1 MNIYLEPSR
10 MISSEIKG
18 ERLRFVEAMKEA
30 TAINVQTHVEQFKME
45 LNKEVMGMTEEV
57 RRLHQDKRT
66 IENQIAD
73 LFAFY
78 SKQKQATNVRHT
90 VDS

>member
-1 MNIYLEPSR
+1 MLLPALLTS
-10 MISSEIKG
+10 G
-18 ERLRFVEAMKEA
+18 ALPFQA
-30 TAINVQTHVEQFKME
+30 HVEQFKME